1 MNRDASLSAM
11 GMVSPNGNQTIDFAN
26 IEVLT
31 KIQKATQDANE
42 LIRQKYLRDVWRFE
56 DLHKADEAP
65 AYVHRIKGHEVKH
78 IQTIGENIM
87 IMNNKE
93 DNIDVFSTDSPN
105 VMKVLNIQGR

>member
-1 MNRDASLSAM
+1 
-11 GMVSPNGNQTIDFAN
+11 
-26 IEVLT
+26 
-31 KIQKATQDANE
+31 
-42 LIRQKYLRDVWRFE
+42 
-56 DLHKADEAP
+56 
-65 AYVHRIKGHEVKH
+65 VHRIKGYEVKH